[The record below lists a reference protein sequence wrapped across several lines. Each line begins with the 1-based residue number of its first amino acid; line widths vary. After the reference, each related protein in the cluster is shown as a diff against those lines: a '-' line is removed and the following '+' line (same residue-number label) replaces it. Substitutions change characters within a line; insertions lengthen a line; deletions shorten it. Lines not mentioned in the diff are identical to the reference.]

1 MPSGKAS
8 KRRRIAAQ
16 TAPPPVR
23 SKGAPRQRQ
32 ASPRVLIGAAAVAAA
47 IAIAVVVAVVASGG
61 SSNSLKNVPT
71 LGSLT
76 NALPGASD
84 VNTMFKDIPQTSTTL
99 GRPSAPVTMVEFI
112 DPQCPYCQQFE
123 TQVLPDIVKKYV
135 RTGMLRIQMEPWA
148 FIGPDSIRGQAAE
161 LAAAEQNQAFN
172 YSELLYDNQATENTG
187 WLTDS
192 MIAAI
197 AQSIPGLR
205 VHTLL
210 SARSSAAVQAAQ
222 KNVDNLAT
230 TDKVTGTPTLFVGK
244 TGTHGT
250 QVNLASPT
258 DEQALVTAIN
268 NAGG

>member
-1 MPSGKAS
+1 
-8 KRRRIAAQ
+8 
-16 TAPPPVR
+16 
-23 SKGAPRQRQ
+23 
-32 ASPRVLIGAAAVAAA
+32 VLIGAATA
-47 IAIAVVVAVVASGG
+47 VAVVAVAAVLAVVLSSG
-61 SSNSLKNVPT
+61 SSNPLKNVPAV
-71 LGSLT
+71 GSLV
-76 NALPGASD
+76 NALPGAAD
-84 VNTMFKDIPQTSTTL
+84 VNALFKGIPQRGTAL
-99 GRPSAPVTMVEFI
+99 GAPTAPVTMVEFI
-112 DPQCPYCQQFE
+112 DPQCPYCRDFE
-123 TQVLPDIVKKYV
+123 TQVLPSIVTRYV
-135 RTGMLRIQMEPWA
+135 RAGKLRIQMEPWA